1 MTTKG
6 DFNNTRNWLD
16 KIYKHIPSP
25 TLMKLG
31 QEGVANLKAMTPVD
45 TGITADAWR
54 YSIERYS
61 KGAELYFI
69 NDAHPGVSANIVIL
83 KHYGHGTRNG
93 GYVPPND
100 FINPALSRVMNDG
113 PDLIAKEVFE

>member
-1 MTTKG
+1 MVTKG
-6 DFNNTRNWLD
+6 DFNNSRNWLD
-16 KIYKHIPSP
+16 KIYKHIPSV
-25 TLMKLG
+25 TLMRLG
-31 QEGVANLKAMTPVD
+31 QEGVANLKANTPVD
-45 TGITADAWR
+45 SGITASAWR

-61 KGAELYFI
+61 KGAELYFL

-100 FINPALSRVMNDG
+100 FINPALSKVMNDG
-113 PDLIAKEVFE
+113 PEEIAKEVFE